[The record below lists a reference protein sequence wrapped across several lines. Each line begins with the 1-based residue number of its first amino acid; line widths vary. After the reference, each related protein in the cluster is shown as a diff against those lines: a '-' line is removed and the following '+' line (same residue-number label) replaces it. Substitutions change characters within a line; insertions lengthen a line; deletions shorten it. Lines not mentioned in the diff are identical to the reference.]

1 MHVRTKA
8 GAIRGDKDK
17 SGGMLAGANGS
28 STLSGM
34 NLSHHEGT
42 SSKNNCGVN
51 SSFNEFGGKNNS
63 KNNAIS
69 LNHYLSHNATKEY
82 SEQSQIQDE
91 FSGGCQNKSGL
102 LLGAENLSQSC
113 IDDMDSS

>member
-1 MHVRTKA
+1 MR
-8 GAIRGDKDK
+8 DKDK
-17 SGGMLAGANGS
+17 AALLAG

-42 SSKNNCGVN
+42 SSKVN
-51 SSFNEFGGKNNS
+51 TSFNEFGGGKNS
-63 KNNAIS
+63 KNGAIS
-69 LNHYLSHNATKEY
+69 LNNYLSHNATKEY

-91 FSGGCQNKSGL
+91 LGGGPTKSGL

-113 IDDMDSS
+113 IDDTDSSRGHCYDDGGDCCSS